1 MDEAAPFTP
10 RTLLWR
16 GTRCLRNESPS
27 LRPCGLRRLCRLF
40 GIDLAARRREADL
53 VLSVFAGLA
62 PRHGLDRGLAPLAAL
77 VHTLVKLGDGTP
89 DAGEIVLTHP
99 LKRLDADANRLL
111 AMTLT
116 LLTVG
121 KGRTDKVEP
130 LLTGMGC
137 APDDPRRRTAVVLAA
152 IVQVA
157 RFALNVAVC
166 WLLAYGLA
174 KPLVLW
180 ALSGREVW
188 IQENV
193 AMLVGMC
200 LYTAL
205 NYLGQRFFA
214 FRK

>member
-1 MDEAAPFTP
+1 MADKKQKLIDSTVPRFLLVGIINTLVGCGAMFLLYNLAHWSYWLSSAANYVLGGIVSFFLNKYFT
-10 RTLLWR
+10 
-16 GTRCLRNESPS
+16 
-27 LRPCGLRRLCRLF
+27 F
-40 GIDLAARRREADL
+40 RRREW
-53 VLSVFAGLA
+53 SWG
-62 PRHGLDRGLAPLAAL
+62 
-77 VHTLVKLGDGTP
+77 
-89 DAGEIVLTHP
+89 
-99 LKRLDADANRLL
+99 
-111 AMTLT
+111 
-116 LLTVG
+116 
-121 KGRTDKVEP
+121 
-130 LLTGMGC
+130 
-137 APDDPRRRTAVVLAA
+137 
-152 IVQVA
+152 QVA